1 MMGWGVWWKN
11 VTKHVLHM
19 KLCFNFKACNF
30 CIVLCDI
37 FIYVIPA
44 SIAYLPYY
52 T

>member
-1 MMGWGVWWKN
+1 MGGMWWEKCYITR
-11 VTKHVLHM
+11 VTVKLH
-19 KLCFNFKACNF
+19 FNLKACNF

-44 SIAYLPYY
+44 SIAHLPYY